1 MTAGHSGFNHVGI
14 PITDRSN
21 MLISNHL
28 VKNVVEINTKA
39 LAAQQD
45 ILIINQTL
53 RPEANGI
60 QGMALVQNYQRIIQK
75 FDR

>member
-1 MTAGHSGFNHVGI
+1 MTVGHSGFNHVGI
-14 PITDRSN
+14 PITSRSI

-28 VKNVVEINTKA
+28 VKNVVEINIKA

-53 RPEANGI
+53 RPGANGI
-60 QGMALVQNYQRIIQK
+60 RGMALVQNYQRIIQK